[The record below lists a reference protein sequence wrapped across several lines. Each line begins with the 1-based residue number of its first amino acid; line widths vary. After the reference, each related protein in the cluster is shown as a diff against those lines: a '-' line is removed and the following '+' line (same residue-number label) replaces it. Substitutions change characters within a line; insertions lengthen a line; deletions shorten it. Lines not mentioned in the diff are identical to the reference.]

1 MIVICGKSFPLNCIN
16 FLLVTISLFVLIAT
30 VNCDQ
35 KCRVPRFIACK
46 KGDTYYGRLCVRQC
60 NRKGVCVP
68 CEYITDE
75 YEGPKAV
82 KYYINLCKQ
91 HYPEAESFVAP
102 ISQCW
107 VPVD

>member
-1 MIVICGKSFPLNCIN
+1 MIIFGKSVTNLWITFFLCIA
-16 FLLVTISLFVLIAT
+16 LCYQIA
-30 VNCDQ
+30 NGDQ
-35 KCRVPRFIACK
+35 KCRVPRYIACK

-60 NRKGVCVP
+60 SRKGVCVP

-75 YEGPKAV
+75 YEGPKAI

-91 HYPEAESFVAP
+91 HYPDSESFVAP

-107 VPVD
+107 VSVD